1 MANAATARE
10 YAGFLEWLWRLGD
23 APCEV
28 VDLSEVKVSY
38 RPEHGPPRPPRLAI
52 SLGMLHHDKIC
63 DDKPWNL
70 AEPLQTSA
78 RREYL
83 DLWQQL
89 RSENARLRVI
99 DGGKLVSAPISF
111 FDTVLMSYV
120 TDDWQKVSRIVGP
133 AMVCHM
139 DVRQTD
145 DMILA
150 ARLNALAEGGL
161 LEIRGESA
169 LEILHS
175 EVRLPK
181 AR

>member
-1 MANAATARE
+1 M
-10 YAGFLEWLWRLGD
+10 
-23 APCEV
+23 
-28 VDLSEVKVSY
+28 
-38 RPEHGPPRPPRLAI
+38 
-52 SLGMLHHDKIC
+52 SLGMLHPDRICNDKL
-63 DDKPWNL
+63 WNL
-70 AEPLQTSA
+70 AEPLPTTA
-78 RREYL
+78 RHEYL

-89 RSENARLRVI
+89 RSENAPLRVI
-99 DGGKLVSAPISF
+99 HGGKLVSAPISF

-133 AMVCHM
+133 AMVSQM

-145 DMILA
+145 DMVLA

-169 LEILHS
+169 LEIFRS

-181 AR
+181 AQ